1 MFCLTKGR
9 RSLANDNI
17 SILVGYANK
26 KENERRRRREGEK
39 VDEHLY
45 LLVDLKD
52 SLANINCLP
61 KEKEKKRKE
70 TDRER

>member
-1 MFCLTKGR
+1 
-9 RSLANDNI
+9 
-17 SILVGYANK
+17 LVGYANK

>member
-1 MFCLTKGR
+1 LTKGR

-26 KENERRRRREGEK
+26 KENERRREREK

-52 SLANINCLP
+52 SLANINCLL
-61 KEKEKKRKE
+61 KAKKKKKKQTEKSKR
-70 TDRER
+70 R